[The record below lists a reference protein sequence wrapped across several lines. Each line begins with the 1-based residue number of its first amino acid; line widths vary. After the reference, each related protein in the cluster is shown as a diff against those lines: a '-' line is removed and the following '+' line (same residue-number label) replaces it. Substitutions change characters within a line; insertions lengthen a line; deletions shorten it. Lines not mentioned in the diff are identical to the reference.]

1 MGERVFLSGASLVL
15 PERIAGGR
23 ALVLQGGRIVDLA
36 PVAAAAPATTDVRF
50 DLPGH
55 FILPG
60 FIDVHLH
67 GLEGFDV
74 LDGAEGLARVAAGLP
89 RYGVTAFCP
98 TSVACPPEALSTL
111 LGNVSAI
118 RRARRPIDARV
129 LPAHLESNFINPEYR
144 GAQPADC
151 IRRPDASAV
160 PNVDESAF
168 SANEILRIIDKHRPD
183 VGILTLA
190 PELPGALP
198 LVRSLT
204 TSGVRVSLGHSAAT
218 YDQAEAA
225 IEAGA
230 CHATHLFNRMPPM
243 THRAPGLAGAVLTR
257 DSVAA
262 EVIGDGHHVHPSFVQ
277 LALGAKGVSRVMAIT
292 DSTAG
297 AGLPVGSRAT
307 LGGRRIT
314 VSDVARLDDGTT
326 AGSVATMDAVFRFL
340 VARCGIDMCIAAQL
354 CSTTA
359 ARELRLVGHG
369 AITPGAVADLVV
381 LDNNLRVVQTW
392 IGGVLAWCGTSA
404 PPASSPSS

>member
-1 MGERVFLSGASLVL
+1 MSERVFLSGASLVL

-23 ALVLQGGRIVDLA
+23 ALVLEGGRIVDIA
-36 PVAAAAPATTDVRF
+36 PAAATAPAPHDVRF

-60 FIDVHLH
+60 FIDVHIH
-67 GLEGFDV
+67 GLEGHDV

-98 TSVACPPEALSTL
+98 TSVACAPETLSDL
-111 LGNVSAI
+111 LGNISAI

-129 LPAHLESNFINPEYR
+129 LPAHLESNFINPDYR
-144 GAQPADC
+144 GAQPAEC
-151 IRRPDASAV
+151 LRRPDAS
-160 PNVDESAF
+160 PSPDVDESEY
-168 SANEILRIIDKHRPD
+168 SATDVLTAIDMHRPD

-198 LVRSLT
+198 LVRALT
-204 TSGVRVSLGHSAAT
+204 ESGVRVSLGHSAAS
-218 YDQAEAA
+218 YEEAEAA

-243 THRAPGLAGAVLTR
+243 THRTPGLAGAVLTR
-257 DSVAA
+257 ESVAA
-262 EVIGDGHHVHPSFVQ
+262 EIIGDGHHVHPSFVQ
-277 LALGAKGVSRVMAIT
+277 LAIGAKGVSRVMAIT
-292 DSTAG
+292 DATAG
-297 AGLPVGSRAT
+297 AGLPVGSHAS

-314 VSDVARLDDGTT
+314 VNEVARLDDGTT

-340 VARCGIDMCIAAQL
+340 VSRCGIDMCLAAQL

-359 ARELRLVGHG
+359 ARELRLAGHG
-369 AITPGAVADLVV
+369 AIAPGAVADLVV
-381 LDNNLRVVQTW
+381 LDMNLRVVQTW
-392 IGGVLAWCGTSA
+392 IAGVLAWCGTSP
-404 PPASSPSS
+404 PPASSSSS